1 MTMEKQIT
9 LPELESAI
17 NYWRQQSPSVGEE
30 LRLCKEASALAA
42 PYAMMILSRRQS
54 IRVDELDERAK
65 QAWESW
71 LKAIKPGG

>member
-1 MTMEKQIT
+1 MEKQIT

-42 PYAMMILSRRQS
+42 PYALMILNRQHS

-65 QAWESW
+65 HAWESW
-71 LKAIKPGG
+71 LSAMKPAG